1 LTGAVGRGGS
11 AARPLRVLG
20 IGDYNEL
27 GSIYL
32 RLIAEGHDVRVHI
45 AEPGAHDVLAGMVER
60 VASWEAELPW
70 IRDAG
75 PDGLILFEDANR
87 GELQDQLRRDGLH
100 VLGGSAIGDRL
111 ERERAFGQATLRS
124 AGLCNAG
131 STSFEDFDAAI
142 AFIAAHPRRY
152 VLKFDGTDLASDCN
166 YVGARDDGADV
177 IAIMTRYRRRW
188 RHTDEAPPA
197 FTLMHHVQ
205 GIESGLGCFFDGDR
219 FVGPINLDWEHKRL
233 FPGDLGELTGEMG
246 TVVSYR
252 GGEKLFAATLAR
264 LEPLLRAGRHVGYV
278 NLNTII
284 NADGVW
290 PLELTCRFGYPGF
303 AILSAL
309 FAEPCGAILH
319 RIARGAGEGFATHDG
334 YAVGVVLTVPPFP
347 YHHGYEELGKGTPI
361 CLPAELTDDER
372 SHLHFAEVGLDGG
385 QLVTTGLV
393 GYSMVV
399 TGRGDTIEA
408 AQRAAYALAGKV
420 ALPNVRYRNDIG
432 DDLRRRGLTELIR
445 LGWL

>member
-1 LTGAVGRGGS
+1 M
-11 AARPLRVLG
+11 ARRLRVLG

-32 RLIAEGHDVRVHI
+32 RLIAEGHEVRVYI
-45 AEPGAHDVLAGMVER
+45 AEAGAHDVLAGLVDR
-60 VASWEAELPW
+60 VASWEAELAW

-75 PDGLILFEDANR
+75 RDGLILFEDAGR
-87 GELQDQLRRDGLH
+87 GELQDRLRRDGYL

-111 ERERAFGQATLRS
+111 EQDRGFGQASLRG
-124 AGLCNAG
+124 AGLATAE
-131 STSFEDFDAAI
+131 STYFEDFGAAI

-152 VLKFDGTDLASDCN
+152 VLKFDGTDLTSDAN
-166 YVGARDDGADV
+166 YVGARDDGGDV
-177 IAIMTRYRRRW
+177 IAIMTRYRRQW
-188 RHTDEAPPA
+188 RGEPPRRFA
-197 FTLMHHVQ
+197 LMRHVD
-205 GIESGLGCFFDGDR
+205 GVETGLGCFFNGDR
-219 FVGPINLDWEHKRL
+219 FVGPVNLDWEHKRL

-252 GGEKLFAATLAR
+252 GGDKLFAATLAH

-309 FAEPCGAILH
+309 FDEPCAAILH
-319 RIARGAGEGFATHDG
+319 RIATGDTAGFATHGG

-347 YHHGYEELGKGTPI
+347 YHHGYAELGKGTPVG
-361 CLPAELTDDER
+361 LPAELSAEER
-372 SHLHFAEVGLDGG
+372 RHLHFAEVGLDGG
-385 QLVTTGLV
+385 DLVTTGLV
-393 GYSMVV
+393 GYTMVV
-399 TGRGDTIEA
+399 TGRGEA
-408 AQRAAYALAGKV
+408 LGEAQRAAYQLAGKI
-420 ALPNVRYRNDIG
+420 ALPNVRYRTDIG
-432 DDLRRRGLTELIR
+432 DALRAHGLAELRR

>member
-1 LTGAVGRGGS
+1 MTREAPPGGS
-11 AARPLRVLG
+11 LARLRVLG

-32 RLIAEGHDVRVHI
+32 RLIAEGHAVRVDI
-45 AEPGAHDVLAGMVER
+45 AEPGAHDVLAGMVDR
-60 VASWEAELPW
+60 VPDWEAELAW

-87 GELQDQLRRDGLH
+87 GELQDQLRRDGFH

-111 ERERAFGQATLRS
+111 EQERAFAQATLRS
-124 AGLCNAG
+124 AGLRTAE
-131 STSFEDFDAAI
+131 STTFDDFDTAI
-142 AFIAAHPRRY
+142 AFITAHPRRY
-152 VLKFDGTDLASDCN
+152 VLKFDGTYLTSDAN

-177 IAIMTRYRRRW
+177 VAIMTRYRRQW
-188 RHTDEAPPA
+188 RDVHEMPPA

-205 GIESGLGCFFDGDR
+205 GVETGVGCFFDGDR

-252 GGEKLFAATLAR
+252 GGEKLFDATLAR
-264 LEPLLRAGRHVGYV
+264 VEPLLRAGRHVGYV

-309 FAEPCGAILH
+309 FAEPCGAILQ
-319 RIARGAGEGFATHDG
+319 RIARGAGGDFTTHDG

-361 CLPAELTDDER
+361 CLPDDLTDDER
-372 SHLHFAEVGLDGG
+372 GHLHFAEVGLDDG

-399 TGRGDTIEA
+399 TGRGDTLEG

-432 DDLRRRGLTELIR
+432 DDLRTRGLAELTR

>member
-1 LTGAVGRGGS
+1 VTR
-11 AARPLRVLG
+11 RVLG

-32 RLIAEGHDVRVHI
+32 RLLAEGCAVRVDI

-60 VASWEAELPW
+60 VPSWNAELPW
-70 IRDAG
+70 IREAG
-75 PDGLILFEDANR
+75 RDGLILFEDASR
-87 GELQDQLRRDGLH
+87 GELQDQLRRDGYH

-111 ERERAFGQATLRS
+111 EQERAFGQATLRQ
-124 AGLCNAG
+124 AGLRTAAA
-131 STSFEDFDAAI
+131 TSFEDFDAAI
-142 AFIAAHPRRY
+142 AFIAAEPRRY
-152 VLKFDGTDLASDCN
+152 VVKFDGTDLTSDAN

-177 IAIMTRYRRRW
+177 IAILTRYRRQW
-188 RHTDEAPPA
+188 RDLDEAPPV

-205 GIESGLGCFFDGDR
+205 GVETGVGRFFDGER

-252 GGEKLFAATLAR
+252 GGDRLFDATLAR
-264 LEPLLRAGRHVGYV
+264 IEPLLRAGRHVGYV

-309 FAEPCGAILH
+309 FAEPCASILQ
-319 RIARGAGEGFATHDG
+319 RIACGAGDGFATHDG
-334 YAVGVVLTVPPFP
+334 YAVGIVLTVPPFP
-347 YHHGYEELGKGTPI
+347 YHHGYDELGKGTPI
-361 CLPAELTDDER
+361 CLPADLTDDER
-372 SHLHFAEVGLDGG
+372 AHLHFAEVGLDGD

-393 GYSMVV
+393 GYTMVV
-399 TGRGDTIEA
+399 TGRGAAIEE

-432 DDLRRRGLTELIR
+432 DALRAHGLAELTR